1 MNRIILVGNG
11 FDLAHGLKTS
21 YKDFINHY
29 LKSVFER
36 FREQHYRYSDP
47 LISIQSKHPYVVS
60 FPRESTSDYNTYLGE
75 FIKDYKSDYKVVI
88 SPLLQFTRLNLLSK
102 NWVDI
107 EMDYFKVLSNAIK
120 NNIVDVKNV
129 LEINEQLKHI
139 KKELVDF
146 LKIYNSRIEK
156 IIPDPGLLNIFNE
169 RILWNDISTT
179 FNPEEMRKDSI
190 LTYNDYVARK
200 PRPIQTMIVNFN
212 YTSTLEHYL
221 DETNDVQGNTTLNY
235 IHGKLDSVENEPI
248 FGFGD
253 EFDKT
258 YLEFEE
264 YNENCLFEHVK
275 SFRYFL
281 TPNNKDL
288 LRFVSSDLFQV
299 YILGHS
305 CGLTDRTMLR
315 SIFEN
320 KNCKAIKIFHYKRP
334 DGSNDYHEKTIELG
348 RHFTDKGY
356 MRRVIVDFDEK
367 NFMPQPCLKTK

>member
-11 FDLAHGLKTS
+11 FDLAHGLNTS
-21 YKDFINHY
+21 YKDFINYY
-29 LKSVFER
+29 LESVFKR
-36 FREQHYRYSDP
+36 FREQHFRYSDP
-47 LISIQSKHPYVVS
+47 LISIQSKHYHVLSLPK
-60 FPRESTSDYNTYLGE
+60 EITSDYNAYLDE
-75 FIKDYKSDYKVVI
+75 FIKDYKDDYKVNI
-88 SPLLQFTRLNLLSK
+88 SPLLELTRNNLIAK

-107 EMDYFKVLSNAIK
+107 EMDYFKTLSTAIRNHIVNVSMVMTINNQLEHMK
-120 NNIVDVKNV
+120 N
-129 LEINEQLKHI
+129 
-139 KKELVDF
+139 ELVNF
-146 LKIYNSRIEK
+146 LNLNDDYISKIN
-156 IIPDPGLLNIFNE
+156 PDPELLNILNE
-169 RILWNDISTT
+169 PIVWNDISTT
-179 FNPEEMRKDSI
+179 FNPSTRIDNSLRQYKENASK
-190 LTYNDYVARK
+190 K
-200 PRPIQTMIVNFN
+200 PYSTMFVNFN
-212 YTSTLEHYL
+212 YTSTLERYL
-221 DETNDVQGNTTLNY
+221 NAIEKVDGNTTLNY
-235 IHGKLDSVENEPI
+235 IHGKLDSANNPPI

-253 EFDKT
+253 EFDKS

-264 YNENCLFEHVK
+264 YNENCLFDHVK

-320 KNCKAIKIFHYKRP
+320 KNCKSIKIFHHKRP
-334 DGSNDYHEKTIELG
+334 NDTNDYHEKTIELG

-367 NFMPQPCLKTK
+367 NVMPQPYLNYKK